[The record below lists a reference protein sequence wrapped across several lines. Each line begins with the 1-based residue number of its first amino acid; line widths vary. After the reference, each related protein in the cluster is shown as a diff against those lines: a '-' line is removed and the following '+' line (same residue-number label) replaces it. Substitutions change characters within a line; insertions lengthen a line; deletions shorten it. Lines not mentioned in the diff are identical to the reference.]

1 MSEEILKAKKEVRE
15 RVRQLADD
23 ELEKVA
29 GGAGSSLT
37 CKYCGSSNVSVS
49 GRTASGGTAVFCY
62 SCSQVTEYGD
72 TRIGMDEGMADI
84 DGLTA
89 DVDGFDA

>member
-1 MSEEILKAKKEVRE
+1 MSEEILRAKKEVRE
-15 RVRQLADD
+15 RVRQFTDD
-23 ELEKVA
+23 ELKKVA
-29 GGAGSSLT
+29 GGGWRNNT
-37 CKYCGSSNVSVS
+37 CKHCGSSNVIV
-49 GRTASGGTAVFCY
+49 SGGTTLFCL
-62 SCSQVTEYGD
+62 SCNRESEYGD

>member
-15 RVRQLADD
+15 RVRQLADV

-29 GGAGSSLT
+29 GGGLYSRT
-37 CKYCGSSNVSVS
+37 CKYCGSSDVSVS
-49 GRTASGGTAVFCY
+49 GGTVVFCY
-62 SCSQVTEYGD
+62 SCNRTSVYGD